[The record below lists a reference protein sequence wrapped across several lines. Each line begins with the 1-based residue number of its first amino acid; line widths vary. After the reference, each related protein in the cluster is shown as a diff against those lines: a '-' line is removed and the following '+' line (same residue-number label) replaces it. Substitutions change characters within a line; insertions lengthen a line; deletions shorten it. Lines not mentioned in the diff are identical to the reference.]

1 MSFIPPVGAPW
12 CVSKV
17 GNALINQGAVL
28 LIEQFREV
36 AREATGAMLTEL
48 RRETVNAERASRIA
62 VGIAWALGSASA
74 IALAGVGGF
83 LLAGSGIDECV
94 VAVGHLECYERTP

>member
-48 RRETVNAERASRIA
+48 RRETVKAERASRFA
-62 VGIAWALGSASA
+62 VWIAWALGNAGA
-74 IALAGVGGF
+74 IASAGVGGF
-83 LLAGSGIDECV
+83 LLASSGIDECV
-94 VAVGHLECYERTP
+94 VTLSPLQRNEPTP